1 MENTHEYKNKEL
13 VGLKTT
19 MGGPRFGL
27 RKGNKYLEMGVVV
40 VLISKPKIKTL
51 PSALFL
57 SSRQQQQLNTKNL
70 PLVSLME
77 LPHHSHLKILC
88 FKHFKPRK

>member
-40 VLISKPKIKTL
+40 VLISKPKIKPFLQPFFSLHDSNNNSTL
-51 PSALFL
+51 KTSLL
-57 SSRQQQQLNTKNL
+57 SL
-70 PLVSLME
+70 
-77 LPHHSHLKILC
+77 
-88 FKHFKPRK
+88 